1 MLDTNGMNEV
11 EEIKDRINIVDL
23 VGQYVQ
29 LSRAGNNYKGVCPFH
44 REKTP
49 SFMVSSEKQ
58 IFKCFGCDAGG
69 DIFEFIQRIENLTFP
84 EALEM
89 LASRAGV
96 ILPQQKKNPVQYK
109 QEIDIK
115 TKIYKINKLTSQVFN
130 KIIIEHK
137 VANEAKAYLQKRK
150 IFDETIRQFM
160 IGYAPKQRVLTD
172 FLGKRG
178 FNYIDL
184 KNAGN
189 PEKFYNRIIFPIFD
203 VLDNV
208 VGFTGRT
215 LDDKVQPKYLNTPET
230 PVFHKS
236 KILYGLNFAKN
247 HIKEND
253 EVIVME
259 GQMDVI
265 LSHQSGVNNAVA
277 SSGTAITKEHL
288 IILSRY
294 TSNIVFCFDQDE
306 AGYKAACK
314 AITLAYELDISPYII
329 SLPDGFKDAG
339 EIVEKDANIWKETA
353 KKTIPAMEWLID
365 KNLAKYL
372 GKIGADDKKVIIKN
386 LIGYLAIINNPLE
399 KDRYLKLIAQ
409 KLMTSERII
418 EEILVRFKNKSSNN
432 KQETDKEIDDKP
444 KKLSTDELFIGLLF
458 VYPEFIDVAKNN
470 IKPEYL
476 QKNSLQDVYKKLL
489 ECYNDDSFKKTL
501 ENTDNK
507 VLLDNLEKKISKDL
521 QEKVKFLIIQ
531 TENFIADADDEEIKN
546 IFFDYLNTI
555 KIRRNKEI
563 KNNFAM
569 QIAEAEKKKDHKLL
583 KELIQKFQAEISKK

>member
-1 MLDTNGMNEV
+1 M
-11 EEIKDRINIVDL
+11 
-23 VGQYVQ
+23 
-29 LSRAGNNYKGVCPFH
+29 
-44 REKTP
+44 
-49 SFMVSSEKQ
+49 
-58 IFKCFGCDAGG
+58 
-69 DIFEFIQRIENLTFP
+69 
-84 EALEM
+84 
-89 LASRAGV
+89 
-96 ILPQQKKNPVQYK
+96 
-109 QEIDIK
+109 
-115 TKIYKINKLTSQVFN
+115 
-130 KIIIEHK
+130 
-137 VANEAKAYLQKRK
+137 
-150 IFDETIRQFM
+150 
-160 IGYAPKQRVLTD
+160 
-172 FLGKRG
+172 
-178 FNYIDL
+178 
-184 KNAGN
+184 
-189 PEKFYNRIIFPIFD
+189 
-203 VLDNV
+203 
-208 VGFTGRT
+208 
-215 LDDKVQPKYLNTPET
+215 
-230 PVFHKS
+230 
-236 KILYGLNFAKN
+236 
-247 HIKEND
+247 
-253 EVIVME
+253 
-259 GQMDVI
+259 
-265 LSHQSGVNNAVA
+265 
-277 SSGTAITKEHL
+277 
-288 IILSRY
+288 
-294 TSNIVFCFDQDE
+294 
-306 AGYKAACK
+306 
-314 AITLAYELDISPYII
+314 
-329 SLPDGFKDAG
+329 
-339 EIVEKDANIWKETA
+339 
-353 KKTIPAMEWLID
+353 
-365 KNLAKYL
+365 
-372 GKIGADDKKVIIKN
+372 
-386 LIGYLAIINNPLE
+386 IGYLAIINNPLE